1 MSIFRSTLPQ
11 FVQDQLNTRTSV
23 ISSPNTRGPNFLL
36 YTVGNN
42 GWVRMSSFV
51 DYFSK
56 DKYSGSDLAQKYI
69 LEGGTINRT
78 GNTEK
83 LRFGINTPGGAYL
96 SNLDG
101 FNSKGQAPKKGT
113 TLYNDFRQLGARPM
127 PGITSVDINN
137 KSAYGSLK
145 EANIRFYCWD
155 KHQLEELELLYMRTG
170 YTVLLEWGW
179 SQYLD
184 SPTASPK
191 SIGSGIDI
199 FNNSLTDDKVYS
211 QIEKLKKDYHGNY
224 DALLGH
230 VKNFSWQLLP
240 NGGYECSTV
249 LISRGEIISTLRLTH
264 NSLAGDPQVGED
276 DKPLSTFERI
286 FLNYKAWINN
296 IEVNK
301 DYQEAR
307 SSKKDDEKANKFDKV
322 NSEFKPIIKEGVETQ
337 NQINE
342 TSVANFVTELETKL
356 KKISQFEIY
365 GYNKSGEWLE
375 NKFRTGEQY
384 WDDIKNSKG
393 FCLPVDSSA
402 NDGSAI
408 EYIRLDFF
416 LVILN
421 AYFNLKNEEGNLIS
435 KIVIPRNLPILASE
449 DSVSVDPKTCLI
461 KNPNATFITDTD
473 ISLNANPDDQGFQ
486 PYALESFIYEGNR
499 RVATTNKNQIL
510 EFHLSKYINISES
523 KKFSFGI
530 LDNIYISINK
540 IIEVYRSKGGNSP
553 DGVLIIDYLKD
564 LMSSISSALGGIND
578 LQIHSDKSSIRIIDV
593 KYLEIKT
600 GNKTNNFDKY
610 NFDLVGLKS
619 ICRDVKISSRI
630 FDSQATMIAIAAQ
643 NRNNIGDIY
652 SSTQTYFNQGLTDR
666 LLSTKVVDDNTPK
679 IDLIN
684 NDAELTYYVNLWKSI
699 SNIAYYLKE
708 KCIGIPD
715 VNNGN
720 VASIKA
726 PTDAD
731 INNAKSILKT
741 IHYQINGG
749 DVDYKALIPFEL
761 EIILDGIS
769 GLVVGQIFTIDKSIL
784 PKDYTLKNLGF
795 IITGINHSLQNN
807 DWTTTIKTQVCL
819 LDQDELSNLSL
830 SKSQKAKIKNTLN
843 NFKVAN
849 TQTQFLAYAITDFLY
864 TNVIESFTKTVGKTP
879 TKTYK
884 LGSYITHPATFEQY
898 LTTWIKSVKDKSEK
912 EEIWKNIYAK
922 QLDGVEI
929 FPKTPSD
936 ISTISLDGTNN
947 IKFNLNLVDNAL
959 SSYTSKTPNEINSTL
974 FDQTSKNTI
983 TLKQYFSKPDIGG
996 STANNYQN
1004 KSLAASNSSIFDR
1017 VIEFEGN
1024 YPNEFLGNITYVNS
1038 IFGRGLIGEI
1048 KSKKYPNSKPFNLE
1062 DQGNRDGLTVD
1073 MTVKFLSNLEITNPK
1088 DGDKILIRSI
1098 TSPYAGKNSGIE
1110 KYLTELYLFQPII
1123 EGKEVWDEL
1132 FKYVTQD
1139 FLNINGALSVGNTN
1153 NNNQLFVADK
1163 STLTQI
1169 KGIGMKSIY
1178 DTKDTYKLDTTPVK
1192 EINK

>member
-23 ISSPNTRGPNFLL
+23 ISSPNARGPNFLL
-36 YTVGNN
+36 YTTGKN

-145 EANIRFYCWD
+145 EANIRYYCWD

-356 KKISQFEIY
+356 KKIPQFEIY

-731 INNAKSILKT
+731 VNNAKSILKT

-830 SKSQKAKIKNTLN
+830 SKSQKSKIKNTLN

-864 TNVIESFTKTVGKTP
+864 TNVIYSFSFTVGNPNKNTWS
-879 TKTYK
+879 
-884 LGSYITHPATFEQY
+884 LGSYIKHSTTFEQY
-898 LTTWIKSVKDKSEK
+898 LKTWIEEVKKKYPDVYEK
-912 EEIWKNIYAK
+912 ELN
-922 QLDGVEI
+922 GVKI

-936 ISTISLDGTNN
+936 ISTISLDGTNSV
-947 IKFNLNLVDNAL
+947 KFNLNLVDNAL

-983 TLKQYFSKPDIGG
+983 TLKEYFAKSDIG
-996 STANNYQN
+996 SSESSNYQN
-1004 KSLAASNSSIFDR
+1004 KAISARNSSIFNR
-1017 VIEFEGN
+1017 LFRFQGN
-1024 YPNEFLGNITYVNS
+1024 YPNEFLGNITYANS
-1038 IFGRGLIGEI
+1038 IFGRGLIGKI
-1048 KSKKYPNSKPFNLE
+1048 KDFNLE
-1062 DQGNRDGLTVD
+1062 DQGNRDGLTVEIN
-1073 MTVKFLSNLEITNPK
+1073 VLSVNIEAYNAK
-1088 DGDKILIRSI
+1088 DEDKILIRSI

-1110 KYLTELYLFQPII
+1110 KYLTELYLFQPTI
-1123 EGKEVWDEL
+1123 EGKEVWNKL
-1132 FKYVTQD
+1132 FDYVTKD

-1153 NNNQLFVADK
+1153 NQNQLFVADR
-1163 STLTQI
+1163 STLAEIDSTNL
-1169 KGIGMKSIY
+1169 KSIY
-1178 DTKDTYKLDTTPVK
+1178 DIEKFKINTKPVK
-1192 EINK
+1192 LPNK